1 MTDVARARKYSLPRC
16 LSILAVLLSLFSASP
31 VGAAGITGFIQGAWP
46 GSRAGIGFSVGIPL
60 FTEIVTLEGEYSR
73 VGQEGVFPSLTVWS
87 GNILL
92 VSPIELIRLRPYFA
106 TGFGLYRQTLA
117 SESELSFATT
127 PGFGVF
133 LRLAGPLYGRVD
145 YRVFRLRGNPLQG
158 NQKRFYAGLTFK
170 I

>member
-1 MTDVARARKYSLPRC
+1 MIERARAGSHSLPRFF
-16 LSILAVLLSLFSASP
+16 SILVVVLGLFSSSPASA
-31 VGAAGITGFIQGAWP
+31 VGITGFIQGAWP

-106 TGFGLYRQTLA
+106 TGFGVYRQTLA

-133 LRLAGPLYGRVD
+133 LRLAGPIHGRID
-145 YRVFRLRGNPLQG
+145 YRVFRLRGAPLQG
-158 NQKRFYAGLTFK
+158 NQKRFYAGLTL
-170 I
+170 II